1 MEASGS
7 VLPVLRF
14 GVFEFDPR
22 AGELRKKGMK
32 VKLQGQPLDILAILL
47 QRSGETV
54 TREELQKKLWPA
66 DTFVDFEQGLNNAMK
81 RLRSALDDDADN
93 PRFVET
99 IPRRGYR
106 FIGQLEGT
114 GAVEPSPLP
123 SDGPPPKRKGMFRAI
138 LGALV
143 IAFIGAVLTG
153 IYLDKRDRV
162 AARPRQ
168 QIRSLAVLPL
178 VNMSGDPD
186 QEYFADGMTEQL
198 TADLSKIGAV
208 RVISRTSAMRY
219 KGAAAANKSLP
230 EIARELN
237 VDGIVEGSVER
248 AGDRVRITAKL
259 IHAPTDTHLWADSYE
274 RNLRDVLSLQDEVA
288 RDIASQIRVT
298 LTPQE
303 QVYLSESKPIDPEAY
318 EDYLKGRYYFSKIS
332 TDGFRQGLRYFQR
345 AVQRDPNYAAAY
357 VGEAECYKY
366 LGFWGDEPDQEA
378 NSKARTAIQKALTL
392 DDNLGEA
399 HATSAFLHFAYDW
412 DWAAAQAE
420 FNRALEL
427 NPHSSDMHLWYAQY
441 LLAMGRRDEGLAEV
455 ATAHALD
462 PVSELTDTMAGRAY
476 MLAGLFDQ
484 AIEQFQQSAALDP
497 YSDTDYYDIATCYE
511 SKGNYPK
518 AVEEYLKAEQLEGLA
533 AKDLAV
539 RRRAFLK
546 GGMRGFLQEELKSA
560 QAQFDKGNYSYSDI
574 ANIYARLGDKEHA
587 FEYLD
592 KVYKAKDHNIAFL
605 KVEPLLDNLRSDPRF
620 SDLLRR
626 AGLPQ

>member
-1 MEASGS
+1 VKASAS

-14 GVFEFDPR
+14 GVFQFDPR
-22 AGELRKKGMK
+22 AAELRKKGMK

-47 QRSGETV
+47 QRPGETV
-54 TREELQKKLWPA
+54 TREELQRKLWPA

-114 GAVEPSPLP
+114 GAVIPSPLS
-123 SDGPPPKRKGMFRAI
+123 SDGPPPKRKRMFGPAI
-138 LGALV
+138 LGSLV
-143 IAFIGAVLTG
+143 IALIGAALMG
-153 IYLDKRDRV
+153 IYLDRRDQVV
-162 AARPRQ
+162 AHPRQ

-178 VNMSGDPD
+178 INMSGDPD

-219 KGAAAANKSLP
+219 KGVVAANKSLP

-248 AGDRVRITAKL
+248 AGNRVRITAKL

-288 RDIASQIRVT
+288 RDIASQIRVA

-366 LGFWGDEPDQEA
+366 LGFWGDEPEQEA
-378 NSKARTAIQKALTL
+378 NSKARTAIRKALAL

-462 PVSELTDTMAGRAY
+462 PVSELTDSMAGRAY

-484 AIEQFQQSAALDP
+484 AIEQFQQSVALDP
-497 YSDTDYYDIATCYE
+497 DSAIDHGDIGICYE

-518 AVEEYLKAEQLEGLA
+518 AVEEYLKGEQVDGVPKEVLA
-533 AKDLAV
+533 A
-539 RRRAFLK
+539 RRRTFLK
-546 GGMRGFLQEELKSA
+546 AGMRGFLQEELNSA
-560 QAQFDKGNYSYSDI
+560 QTQFDF

-620 SDLLRR
+620 SDMLRR
-626 AGLPQ
+626 VGLPQ